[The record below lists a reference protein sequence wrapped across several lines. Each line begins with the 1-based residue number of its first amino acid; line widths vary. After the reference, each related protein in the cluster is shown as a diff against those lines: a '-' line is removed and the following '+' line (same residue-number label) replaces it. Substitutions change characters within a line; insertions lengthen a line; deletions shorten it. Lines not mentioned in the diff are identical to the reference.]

1 MKAWLGAA
9 MWGKVCQFLILNNI
23 NFMGEKRKEKTQDDR
38 LGALLWQIHTTG
50 WLRNHRTNP
59 TLAETILLQMK
70 RGKKKKKAEHRPYL
84 TLLTATCQQ
93 TARF

>member
-59 TLAETILLQMK
+59 ILAETILLQMK
-70 RGKKKKKAEHRPYL
+70 RKKKKKRQSTGL
-84 TLLTATCQQ
+84 T
-93 TARF
+93 